1 MKIQIPWIFLLA
13 LITTIL
19 VSCDDT
25 ISELGFTIQPEKDV
39 ISVGSDTLFL
49 TAKTSQVDSI
59 FAKTKNPVLGEY
71 IDPLYG
77 TIKSDYVGEF
87 YYPEGLAFKDGAII
101 DSVRLSIAYSSWV
114 GDSLAPMKIS
124 AYELTKTLPT
134 SKFYTNFNIDGYY
147 DPNSPIGE
155 ATHSVVSSRKV
166 YDYYTDSIEYYMDV
180 KLPNSLGQKI
190 LNYQIDHPETPI
202 NTDIFHQLLKGLYIT
217 TTFGKG
223 TVLNVDYTHLFV
235 HYHYTGKSSTGT
247 DSTYVSSLGI
257 SITPE
262 VTQINRI
269 QNSNSQL
276 LVENDEYTYLKSPA
290 GVITEITFPL
300 SQIADQL
307 ESHSLSLANLTIQAL
322 PNESG
327 EKFKLSPPQA
337 VLLINKDSLSGFFE
351 NRKMYNN
358 LTTFYATL
366 DSKFQY
372 NFSNV
377 SPMINYYKQLQANK
391 GEKLQDITYLLVP
404 VAINYISKT
413 DAYGY
418 SYRVT
423 SSMSHLMTPS
433 AVAISKKPEN
443 MRMDLIFSK
452 F

>member
-25 ISELGFTIQPEKDV
+25 ISELGFTIQPGKDV

-77 TIKSDYVGEF
+77 KIKSDYVGEF

-147 DPNSPIGE
+147 DPDSPIGE
-155 ATHSVVSSRKV
+155 ATYSVASSRKV
-166 YDYYTDSIEYYMDV
+166 SDYYTDSIEYYMDV

-202 NTDIFHQLLKGLYIT
+202 NTNIFHQLLKGLYIT

-235 HYHYTGKSSTGT
+235 HYHYIGKSSTGA
-247 DSTYVSSLGI
+247 DSTYVNSLGI

-269 QNSNSQL
+269 QNTNNQL
-276 LVENDEYTYLKSPA
+276 LLENDEYTYLKSPA

-322 PNESG
+322 PNESE

-337 VLLINKDSLSGFFE
+337 VLLINKDSLSGFF
-351 NRKMYNN
+351 
-358 LTTFYATL
+358 
-366 DSKFQY
+366 
-372 NFSNV
+372 
-377 SPMINYYKQLQANK
+377 
-391 GEKLQDITYLLVP
+391 
-404 VAINYISKT
+404 
-413 DAYGY
+413 
-418 SYRVT
+418 
-423 SSMSHLMTPS
+423 
-433 AVAISKKPEN
+433 
-443 MRMDLIFSK
+443 
-452 F
+452 